1 MPIFIS
7 YRSLNQ
13 NFFQYSINKSYMLF
27 TPIETEHLRM
37 KNRLVRS
44 ATAESMATKEGFV
57 TEEMIELYTKLA
69 EGGVGTIVTGY
80 MFVSEDG
87 RASFKMTGISDDSHI
102 EGLSKLVEAVK
113 AAAKDAV
120 FVAQL
125 AHAGRQTLL
134 GNAIAPSAVKDP
146 FTGVEPREMTREDIE
161 RVTEA
166 FVKAAL
172 RAEKAGFDAVQLHA
186 AHGYLLSEFIS
197 PHVNRRKDEYGQ
209 ERAKILLDIFD
220 GIRQRS
226 RIPVMIK
233 MNACDFV
240 PGGLE
245 IDEAVRIAKLLDDA
259 GFEAIEVSGGM
270 YESIY
275 HNRYNV
281 VSQKVAKSGEAYFR
295 EYAFRIKEAVSIP
308 VMAVGGIKSRQTTEE
323 LLKKVDFVS
332 MSRPLIRDPYLPK
345 KMMNGEVDASDC
357 KSCNLCLTAIF
368 EGKPLACYAKN

>member
-1 MPIFIS
+1 
-7 YRSLNQ
+7 
-13 NFFQYSINKSYMLF
+13 MLF
-27 TPIETEHLRM
+27 TPIETEHLKM
-37 KNRLVRS
+37 KNRIVRS

-57 TEEMIELYTKLA
+57 TDEMIELYKKLA
-69 EGGVGTIVTGY
+69 EGGAGTIVTGY

-102 EGLSKLVEAVK
+102 EGLSRLVEAVK
-113 AAAKDAV
+113 SAARDVV

-125 AHAGRQTLL
+125 AHAGRQTFL
-134 GNAIAPSAVKDP
+134 GNAIAPSAIKDP
-146 FTGVEPREMTREDIE
+146 YTGVEPREMTKEDIE
-161 RVTEA
+161 RVIKA
-166 FVKAAL
+166 FVDAAL

-197 PHVNRRKDEYGQ
+197 PHTNRRKDEYGR

-220 GIRQRS
+220 RIRERS
-226 RIPVMIK
+226 KIPVMIK
-233 MNACDFV
+233 MNACDFI

-281 VSQKVAKSGEAYFR
+281 VSQKVAKSGEGYFKD
-295 EYAFRIKEAVSIP
+295 YA
-308 VMAVGGIKSRQTTEE
+308 SR
-323 LLKKVDFVS
+323 
-332 MSRPLIRDPYLPK
+332 
-345 KMMNGEVDASDC
+345 
-357 KSCNLCLTAIF
+357 
-368 EGKPLACYAKN
+368 

>member
-1 MPIFIS
+1 
-7 YRSLNQ
+7 
-13 NFFQYSINKSYMLF
+13 MLF
-27 TPIETEHLRM
+27 TSAETENLRM

-44 ATAESMATKEGFV
+44 ATAESMATKEGYV
-57 TEEMIELYTKLA
+57 TPQLMELYRKLA
-69 EGGVGTIVTGY
+69 EGGVGTIITGY

-87 RASFKMTGISDDSHI
+87 RSSYKMTGISRDEHV
-102 EGLSKLVEAVK
+102 EGLSKLVSEVK
-113 AAAKDAV
+113 RVDKDVV

-125 AHAGRQTLL
+125 AHAGRQTTL
-134 GNAIAPSAVKDP
+134 GNAIAPSAVKDL

-161 RVTEA
+161 RVIED
-166 FVKAAL
+166 FINAAI

-197 PHVNRRKDEYGQ
+197 PYTNRRRDEYGQ
-209 ERAKILLDIFD
+209 ERAKILLDIFE
-220 GIRQRS
+220 GIREKS

-233 MNACDFV
+233 MNACDFI

-245 IDEAVRIAKLLDDA
+245 IDEAVRIARLLDDA

-295 EYAFRIKEAVSIP
+295 EYAFRIKEAVETP
-308 VMAVGGIKSRQTTEE
+308 VIAVGGIKSLQVAES
-323 LLKKVDFVS
+323 LLEKVDFVS
-332 MSRPLIRDPYLPK
+332 MSRPLIRDPYLPLK
-345 KMMNGEVDASDC
+345 IMRGEADRSDC

-368 EGKPLACYAKN
+368 EGKPLGCYAKEGTGSP

>member
-1 MPIFIS
+1 
-7 YRSLNQ
+7 
-13 NFFQYSINKSYMLF
+13 MLF
-27 TPIETEHLRM
+27 TPAETENLKM

-57 TEEMIELYTKLA
+57 TDELIELYKKLA
-69 EGGVGTIVTGY
+69 EGGAGTIITGY

-87 RASFKMTGISDDSHI
+87 RASYKMTGISEDRHI
-102 EGLSKLVEAVK
+102 DGLRRLVEEVK
-113 AAAKDAV
+113 NVANDVV

-125 AHAGRQTLL
+125 AHAGRQTIL
-134 GNAIAPSAVKDP
+134 GNAIAPSAVRDP
-146 FTGVEPREMTREDIE
+146 YTGVEPREMTKEDIE
-161 RVTEA
+161 RVIEA
-166 FVKAAL
+166 FVNAAL

-197 PHVNRRKDEYGQ
+197 PHTNRRKDEYGK
-209 ERAKILLDIFD
+209 ERAKILLDIFER
-220 GIRQRS
+220 IREKS

-245 IDEAVRIAKLLDDA
+245 VDEAVRIAKLLDDA

-281 VSQKVAKSGEAYFR
+281 VSQKVAKSGEAYFKD
-295 EYAFRIKEAVSIP
+295 YAFKIKDAVSIP
-308 VMAVGGIKSRQTTEE
+308 VMCVGGIKSRKTVEM
-323 LLKKVDFVS
+323 LLKKVEFVS
-332 MSRPLIRDPYLPK
+332 MSRPLIRDPYLPR
-345 KMMNGEVDASDC
+345 KMMEGEVDASDC

-368 EGKPLACYAKN
+368 EGKPLGCYAKN